1 LLSGGTVVSNTH
13 SGDQLM
19 RKTIVLGGALLLV
32 QIPLLALTLIQSDVF
47 GGANHDEARRVAAA
61 PDGGV
66 YVAGNTLS
74 GDGDGDAFLR
84 RYDANHVL
92 LWERAYGLPFDPT
105 VGFDD
110 DFIEGLAVGAD
121 GSAYMAGMLGTGVLF
136 LAKFDPAGN
145 LVWDSTYGANATIAT
160 GAALDAAG
168 NIYVSA
174 SAFSG
179 PDDPEARLLKFN
191 PDGTMAWARSWGGTT
206 QFGFD
211 PSRGLATSADGVYMI
226 GETNSFFA
234 NDAFLVKFDFDGNLL
249 WERTWGVDGLEAPFT
264 GLTSAYGVTTDG
276 AGNIYFTGATS
287 DSGHSN
293 NIILVKFNGA
303 GDLLW
308 SKVGGPGFGAGR
320 DVAVSADGTAVF
332 VSGNILGDDPEIGG
346 GPAFVVEFSSAG
358 KAKKG
363 NTFGGIPGT
372 AASAES
378 VTVNAAGLVVS
389 AGYVGEGPHE
399 FGRAS
404 NSAKIADTHLVIPIG
419 VVQPLPTDLLLQD
432 GQVLSFD
439 SVTGGG
445 LDDAFALW
453 MTR

>member
-1 LLSGGTVVSNTH
+1 
-13 SGDQLM
+13 M
-19 RKTIVLGGALLLV
+19 RKTTIIAAALLVV
-32 QIPLLALTLIQSDVF
+32 QIPLLALTLVQSDIF
-47 GGANHDEARRVAAA
+47 GGPNHDEARRVASA
-61 PDGGV
+61 PGGGV
-66 YVAGNTLS
+66 YVAGTTLS
-74 GDGDGDAFLR
+74 GDGDSDAFLR
-84 RYDANHVL
+84 RYDANNALV
-92 LWERAYGLPFDPT
+92 WERAYGLPFDPT

-110 DFIEGLAVGAD
+110 DFIEGLAVGSD
-121 GSAYMAGMLGTGVLF
+121 GSAYLAGMLGTGVLF
-136 LAKFDPAGN
+136 LAKFDSAGN

-211 PSRGLATSADGVYMI
+211 PSRGVATSADGVYMI

-234 NDAFLVKFDFDGNLL
+234 NDAYLVKFDFDGNLQ
-249 WERTWGVDGLEAPFT
+249 WQRDWGVDGLEAPFT
-264 GLTSAYGVTTDG
+264 GLTIVSGVTTDG
-276 AGNIYFTGATS
+276 AGNVYFTGSTS
-287 DSGHSN
+287 DSGHSE
-293 NIILVKFNGA
+293 NIVLVKFSGA

-308 SKVGGPGFGAGR
+308 SRVGGPGFGTGR

-346 GPAFVVEFSSAG
+346 GFAFVAEFTSQG
-358 KAKKG
+358 KAKKA

-378 VTVNAAGLVVS
+378 VALNAGGLVVTS
-389 AGYVGEGPHE
+389 GYVGEGPHE
-399 FGRAS
+399 FGRGS
-404 NSAKIADTHLVIPIG
+404 NRAKIADTHLVIPNG
-419 VVQPLPTDLLLQD
+419 VVQNLPTDLLLQD
-432 GQVLSFD
+432 GQVLAFD
-439 SVTGGG
+439 STTRGGI
-445 LDDAFALW
+445 DDAFALW
-453 MTR
+453 MNR

>member
-1 LLSGGTVVSNTH
+1 
-13 SGDQLM
+13 M
-19 RKTIVLGGALLLV
+19 RKTIVLGVGLLLV
-32 QIPLLALTLIQSDVF
+32 QIPLLALTLVRSDVF
-47 GGANHDEARRVAAA
+47 GGPNHDQARRVAAA

-66 YVAGNTLS
+66 YVAGTTLS
-74 GDGDGDAFLR
+74 ADGDSDAFLR
-84 RYDANHVL
+84 RYDPNHVL

-110 DFIEGLAVGAD
+110 DFMEGLAVGAD

-136 LAKFDPAGN
+136 LAKFDSVGN

-174 SAFSG
+174 AAFAG

-191 PDGTMAWARSWGGTT
+191 RDGTLAWAKTWGGST

-211 PSRGLATSADGVYMI
+211 PSRGVATGADGVYMI

-249 WERTWGVDGLEAPFT
+249 WERDWGVDGLEAPFT
-264 GLTSAYGVTTDG
+264 GLTTAYGVTTDG
-276 AGNIYFTGATS
+276 AGNVYFTGTTS
-287 DSGHSN
+287 DSGHSK

-346 GPAFVVEFSSAG
+346 GFAFVAEFTSEG
-358 KAKKG
+358 KAKKA

-378 VTVNAAGLVVS
+378 VALNAAGLVVS

-404 NSAKIADTHLVIPIG
+404 NSAKSADTHLVIPNGI
-419 VVQPLPTDLLLQD
+419 VQSLPTDLLLQD
-432 GQVLSFD
+432 GQILAFD
-439 SVTGGG
+439 STTRG

-453 MTR
+453 MAR